1 MHDVPHMT
9 ATPAAPNSAVSAA
22 ADTPFMRRALELAE
36 GALYRTSPNP
46 RVGCVIV
53 QGGRIVAEGATEA
66 AGQRHAEIVAL
77 DAAKAQ
83 GVDVRGATVYVTL
96 EPCAHHGRT
105 PPCADALV
113 AAGVA
118 RVVAAVR
125 DPNPRVDGGGLAR
138 LQAAGIRTECGLLE
152 NAAREL
158 NLGFFSRFERGRP
171 WVRLKAAA
179 SLDGITALPNGQSQW
194 ITGPAART
202 DGHHWRARACA
213 VLTGMGTVRDDD
225 PQLTVRHVDTP
236 RQPVRVVVDS
246 RLELPLTA
254 RLLQVEPHKVWVAH
268 ALPAEQAEPRARVL
282 RELGVQVIALPPD
295 PAKPG
300 KTDLDTLLRELAARE
315 IGELHVEAGARL
327 NASLLNAGLVDELL
341 LYLAPMLLGQGA
353 CIAPFGPLQA
363 VADGIRLQGL
373 QMEPFGEDWR
383 VLARL
388 RRD

>member
-1 MHDVPHMT
+1 MT
-9 ATPAAPNSAVSAA
+9 AASSCPHPAFSA
-22 ADTPFMRRALELAE
+22 DDLGCMHHALRLAE

-53 QGGRIVAEGATEA
+53 NHGHVLGEGATEA
-66 AGQRHAEIVAL
+66 AGLRHAEIVAL
-77 DAAKAQ
+77 DDARDRGHA
-83 GVDVRGATVYVTL
+83 VRGATVYVTL
-96 EPCAHHGRT
+96 EPCAHFGRT

-125 DPNPRVDGGGLAR
+125 DPNPKVDGGGLAR
-138 LQAAGIRTECGLLE
+138 LAAAGIRTECGLLE

-194 ITGPAART
+194 ITGPAARA

-213 VLTGMGTVRDDD
+213 VLTGIGTVRDDD
-225 PQLTVRHVDTP
+225 PLLTVRHVATP

-246 RLELPLTA
+246 RLELPPTA
-254 RLLQVEPHKVWVAH
+254 RLLQVEPHKVWIAH
-268 ALPAEQAEPRARVL
+268 ALPLEQAESRARVL
-282 RELGVQVIALPPD
+282 RELGAQIIAMPVD
-295 PAKPG
+295 AAKPG
-300 KTDLDTLLRELAARE
+300 KTDLHALLRELAARD

-341 LYLAPMLLGQGA
+341 LYLAPRLLGQGTG
-353 CIAPFGPLQA
+353 IAPFGPLQA
-363 VADGIRLQGL
+363 VADGLRLHGL
-373 QMEPFGEDWR
+373 HIEPLGEDWR
-383 VLARL
+383 VRARL
-388 RRD
+388 G

>member
-1 MHDVPHMT
+1 MHH
-9 ATPAAPNSAVSAA
+9 
-22 ADTPFMRRALELAE
+22 ALRLAE

-53 QGGRIVAEGATEA
+53 NHGHVLGEGATEA
-66 AGQRHAEIVAL
+66 AGLRHAEIVAL
-77 DAAKAQ
+77 DDARERGHA
-83 GVDVRGATVYVTL
+83 VRGATVYVTL
-96 EPCAHHGRT
+96 EPCAHFGRT

-118 RVVAAVR
+118 RVVAAAR
-125 DPNPRVDGGGLAR
+125 DPNPKVDGGGLAR
-138 LQAAGIRTECGLLE
+138 LAAAGIRTECGLLE

-194 ITGPAART
+194 ITGPAARA

-213 VLTGMGTVRDDD
+213 VLTGIGTVRDDD
-225 PQLTVRHVDTP
+225 PQLTVRHVATP

-246 RLELPLTA
+246 RLELPPTA

-268 ALPAEQAEPRARVL
+268 ALPPEEAEPRARVL
-282 RELGVQVIALPPD
+282 RELGAQIIALPPD
-295 PAKPG
+295 AAKPG
-300 KTDLDTLLRELAARE
+300 KTNLDALLRELAARD

-341 LYLAPMLLGQGA
+341 LYLAPRLLGQGA
-353 CIAPFGPLQA
+353 GIAPFGPLQA
-363 VADGIRLQGL
+363 VADGIRLHSL
-373 QMEPFGEDWR
+373 HIEPIGEDWR
-383 VLARL
+383 VRARL
-388 RRD
+388 G

>member
-1 MHDVPHMT
+1 MT
-9 ATPAAPNSAVSAA
+9 IPSTPTHADSADAA
-22 ADTPFMRRALELAE
+22 FMRRALELAE

-53 QGGRIVAEGATEA
+53 QGGRVVAEGATEP

-77 DAAKAQ
+77 DAARAQ
-83 GVDVRGATVYVTL
+83 GVDVRGASVYVTL
-96 EPCAHHGRT
+96 EPCAHFGRT
-105 PPCADALV
+105 PPCANALV

-118 RVVAAVR
+118 RVVAAAR

-138 LQAAGIRTECGLLE
+138 LAAAGIRTECGLLE

-194 ITGPAART
+194 ITGPAARA

-225 PQLTVRHVDTP
+225 PQLTVRHVATQ

-246 RLELPLTA
+246 RLELPPTA
-254 RLLQVEPHKVWVAH
+254 RLLRTEPHKVWVAH
-268 ALPAEQAEPRARVL
+268 ALPPEQAEPRARVL
-282 RELGVQVIALPPD
+282 RELGVQLIALPVD
-295 PAKPG
+295 AAKPG
-300 KTDLDTLLRELAARE
+300 KTDLDALLRELAVRE

-341 LYLAPMLLGQGA
+341 LYLAPRLLGQGA
-353 CIAPFGPLQA
+353 GIAPFGPLQA
-363 VADGIRLQGL
+363 VADGIKLQRLQI
-373 QMEPFGEDWR
+373 EPVGEDWR
-383 VLARL
+383 VRARL
-388 RRD
+388 G

>member
-1 MHDVPHMT
+1 MT
-9 ATPAAPNSAVSAA
+9 AASSCPHPAFSA
-22 ADTPFMRRALELAE
+22 DDLGCMHHALRLAE

-53 QGGRIVAEGATEA
+53 NHGHVLGEGATEA
-66 AGQRHAEIVAL
+66 AGLRHAEIVAL
-77 DAAKAQ
+77 DDARDRGHA
-83 GVDVRGATVYVTL
+83 VRGATVYVTL
-96 EPCAHHGRT
+96 EPCAHFGRT

-125 DPNPRVDGGGLAR
+125 DPNPKVDGGGLAR
-138 LQAAGIRTECGLLE
+138 LAAAGIRTECGLLE

-194 ITGPAART
+194 ITGPAARA

-213 VLTGMGTVRDDD
+213 VLTGIGTVRDDD
-225 PQLTVRHVDTP
+225 PQLTVRHVATP

-246 RLELPLTA
+246 RLELPPTA

-268 ALPAEQAEPRARVL
+268 ALPPEQAEPRARVL
-282 RELGVQVIALPPD
+282 RELGAQIIAMPVD
-295 PAKPG
+295 AAKPG
-300 KTDLDTLLRELAARE
+300 KTDLHALLRELAARD

-341 LYLAPMLLGQGA
+341 LYLAPRLLGQGTG
-353 CIAPFGPLQA
+353 IAPFGPLQA
-363 VADGIRLQGL
+363 VADGLRLHGL
-373 QMEPFGEDWR
+373 HIEPVGEDWR
-383 VLARL
+383 VRARL
-388 RRD
+388 G

>member
-1 MHDVPHMT
+1 MT
-9 ATPAAPNSAVSAA
+9 AASSCPHPAFSA
-22 ADTPFMRRALELAE
+22 DDLGCMHHALRLAE

-53 QGGRIVAEGATEA
+53 NHGHVLGEGATEA
-66 AGQRHAEIVAL
+66 AGLRHAEIVAL
-77 DAAKAQ
+77 DDARDRGHA
-83 GVDVRGATVYVTL
+83 VRGATVYVTL
-96 EPCAHHGRT
+96 EPCAHFGRT

-125 DPNPRVDGGGLAR
+125 DPNPKVDGGGLAR
-138 LQAAGIRTECGLLE
+138 LAAAGIRTECGLLE

-194 ITGPAART
+194 ITGPAARA

-213 VLTGMGTVRDDD
+213 VLTGIGTVRDDD
-225 PQLTVRHVDTP
+225 PQLTVRHVATP

-246 RLELPLTA
+246 RLELPPTA

-268 ALPAEQAEPRARVL
+268 ALPPEQAEPRARVL
-282 RELGVQVIALPPD
+282 RELGAQIIAMPVD
-295 PAKPG
+295 AAKPG
-300 KTDLDTLLRELAARE
+300 KTDLHALLRELAARD

-341 LYLAPMLLGQGA
+341 LYLAPRLLGQGTG
-353 CIAPFGPLQA
+353 IAPFGPLQA
-363 VADGIRLQGL
+363 VADGLRLHGL
-373 QMEPFGEDWR
+373 HIEPLGEDWR
-383 VLARL
+383 VRARL
-388 RRD
+388 G

>member
-1 MHDVPHMT
+1 MT
-9 ATPAAPNSAVSAA
+9 AASSCPHPAFSA
-22 ADTPFMRRALELAE
+22 DDLGCMHHALRLAE

-53 QGGRIVAEGATEA
+53 NHGHVLGEGATEA
-66 AGQRHAEIVAL
+66 AGLRHAEIVAL
-77 DAAKAQ
+77 DDARDRGHA
-83 GVDVRGATVYVTL
+83 VRGATVYVTL
-96 EPCAHHGRT
+96 EPCAHFGRT

-125 DPNPRVDGGGLAR
+125 DPNPKVDGGGLAR
-138 LQAAGIRTECGLLE
+138 LAAAGIRTECGLLE

-194 ITGPAART
+194 ITGPAARA

-213 VLTGMGTVRDDD
+213 VLTGIGTVRDDD
-225 PQLTVRHVDTP
+225 PLLTVRHVATP

-246 RLELPLTA
+246 RLELPPTA
-254 RLLQVEPHKVWVAH
+254 RLLQVEPHKVWIAH
-268 ALPAEQAEPRARVL
+268 ALPLEQAESRARVL
-282 RELGVQVIALPPD
+282 RELGAQIIAMPVD
-295 PAKPG
+295 AAKPG
-300 KTDLDTLLRELAARE
+300 KTDLHALLRELAARE

-341 LYLAPMLLGQGA
+341 LYLAPRLLGQGA
-353 CIAPFGPLQA
+353 GIAPFGPLQA
-363 VADGIRLQGL
+363 VADGLRLHGL
-373 QMEPFGEDWR
+373 HIEPVGEDWR
-383 VLARL
+383 VRARL
-388 RRD
+388 G

>member
-1 MHDVPHMT
+1 MT
-9 ATPAAPNSAVSAA
+9 VSPTPTHADS
-22 ADTPFMRRALELAE
+22 ADTAGMRRALALAE
-36 GALYRTSPNP
+36 SVLYRTSPNP

-53 QGGRIVAEGATEA
+53 QGGRVVAEGATEP

-77 DAAKAQ
+77 DAARAQ
-83 GVDVRGATVYVTL
+83 GLDVRGATVYVTL
-96 EPCAHHGRT
+96 EPCAHFGRT

-113 AAGVA
+113 AAGVG
-118 RVVAAVR
+118 RVVAAAR

-138 LQAAGIRTECGLLE
+138 LAAAGIRTECGLLE

-194 ITGPAART
+194 ITGPAARA

-225 PQLTVRHVDTP
+225 PQLTVRHVATP

-246 RLELPLTA
+246 RLELPTTA
-254 RLLQVEPHKVWVAH
+254 RLLQTEPHKVWVAH
-268 ALPAEQAEPRARVL
+268 ALPPEQAEPRARDL
-282 RELGVQVIALPPD
+282 RELGVQLIALPPD
-295 PAKPG
+295 AAKPG
-300 KTDLDTLLRELAARE
+300 KTDLDALLRELAARE

-341 LYLAPMLLGQGA
+341 LYLAPRLLGQGA
-353 CIAPFGPLQA
+353 GIAPFGPLQA
-363 VADGIRLQGL
+363 VADGIRLHGL
-373 QMEPFGEDWR
+373 RIEPIGEDWR
-383 VLARL
+383 VRARL
-388 RRD
+388 G